1 MTAPTSLDPSAR
13 PRGRFITF
21 EGIDGAG
28 KSTHIPWFAQQLQA
42 RGQTVILTREP
53 GGTPLA
59 ESIRDWV
66 LHQTMSMRTEAL
78 LVFAARQ
85 DHLDRIIRPA
95 LDQGDWVV
103 CDRFTDSTV
112 AYQGGG
118 RGLAIQDI
126 ATLEQWVHPD
136 LQPDCTLLFDLDPQE
151 AAVRRAAARD
161 ADRFE
166 AEDIAFFARVRASYL
181 ARQSADPQRFICI
194 DSRQNIEVIK
204 TLLAQI
210 IARIC

>member
-1 MTAPTSLDPSAR
+1 MTAPTSQDPSAR

-28 KSTHIPWFAQQLQA
+28 KSTHIPWFAQQLRA

-95 LDQGDWVV
+95 LDQGHWVV

-126 ATLEQWVHPD
+126 TTLEQWVHPD

-151 AAVRRAAARD
+151 AASRRAAARD

-166 AEDIAFFARVRASYL
+166 AEDTAFFARVRASYL

-194 DSRQNIEVIK
+194 DSRQNIETIK

>member
-1 MTAPTSLDPSAR
+1 MTASSSQDPSAHT
-13 PRGRFITF
+13 RGRFITF

-28 KSTHIPWFAQQLQA
+28 KSTHIPWFAEQLRA

-85 DHLDRIIRPA
+85 DHLDRVIRPA
-95 LDQGDWVV
+95 LAQGHWVL

-126 ATLEQWVHPD
+126 SRLEQWVHPD

-166 AEDIAFFARVRASYL
+166 AEDIAFFARVRAAYL
-181 ARQSADPQRFICI
+181 DRQSADPQRFFCI
-194 DSRQNIEVIK
+194 DSRQSIEEIK
-204 TLLAQI
+204 AFLSQI
-210 IARIC
+210 VTRIC

>member
-1 MTAPTSLDPSAR
+1 MSALPPQDSTTR

-28 KSTHIPWFAQQLQA
+28 KSTHLPWFAQQLRE
-42 RGQTVILTREP
+42 RGYEVTLTREP

-59 ESIRDWV
+59 ETIRDWV
-66 LHQTMSMRTEAL
+66 LHQPMSMRTEAL

-95 LDQGDWVV
+95 LARGHWVL

-118 RGLAIQDI
+118 RGLPIADI
-126 ATLEQWVHPD
+126 AILERWVHPD
-136 LQPDCTLLFDLDPQE
+136 LQPDCTVLFDLDPQE

-166 AEDIAFFARVRASYL
+166 AEDLAFFSRVRAAYQ
-181 ARQSADPQRFICI
+181 ARRNADPERFKLI
-194 DSRQNIEVIK
+194 DSRQPIEEIK
-204 TLLAQI
+204 ILLAQI